1 MMKISIK
8 KLETYFTIFLI
19 ISAVLYSLP
28 SSLLMAVYTPSYL
41 GWAALFLILVTLG
54 LFIWLSILNAKNRN
68 YKKIMKRFAFLI
80 VIYGVSVLIKY
91 LVQTYY

>member
-19 ISAVLYSLP
+19 TSAVLYSLP

-41 GWAALFLILVTLG
+41 GWTALFLILVTLV
-54 LFIWLSILNAKNRN
+54 LFIWLSILNAKNKN
-68 YKKIMKRFAFLI
+68 YKKTITRFVFLI
-80 VIYGVSVLIKY
+80 VIYGVSILIKY